1 MELSRDVILKAVR
14 ARPDIYDKKRLAREL
29 GIKGEERR
37 DLRRILRELEED
49 GAIVLSSRKTYRE
62 ADALPGVMVIR
73 ATMIDDQGDLIGE
86 PEVYKGDGEPPRIII
101 RGAPPAYKG
110 KGKSRS
116 DNTQTLGVN
125 GRALCRIKKRE
136 DGQVIAT
143 VMKKLGE
150 GPTTN
155 LGMLYKGG
163 RGWRIQPVSKKARH
177 DYKPSKVSDDAKDK
191 DLVLFRSTRRN
202 EGDLRIAE
210 IVETIGSAAHGKS
223 ASLISLYENDIP
235 MGFDD
240 SVIEEA
246 RSLKL
251 PELGG
256 AREDLRELPL
266 VTIDPVDAKD
276 FDDAVFARPDENP
289 KNKGGWIV
297 WVAIADVAAFVTPN
311 SALDRA
317 ARERGNS
324 VYLPDRVEPMLPHEL
339 SSDLCSLRPDEDRAC
354 MAVRMVFDKHGAK
367 RKHSFKRGIM
377 RSHARLTYEQ
387 AQEAFDGNPGEAAKP
402 VLDILQNIYAAYGA
416 LKTARELRQ
425 PLAIELPE
433 RRVHIND
440 DGEVSEITVKAR
452 FDAHKLIEEYMVA
465 ANVAAAQALSEKGV
479 STIIR
484 RHEEPARE
492 KLQGLADFLP
502 ALNLKFSIG
511 ERASPARF
519 NKLLAQAR
527 DKDFEETVSMAVLR
541 SQSQAYY
548 TPEGS
553 GHFGLNLEHYGHFT
567 SPIRRYSDLVL
578 HRALIATFK
587 LGDDGTTAEESARLK
602 ETAEHISATERRA
615 MVAER
620 DAKDRYI
627 AAFLEKRVG
636 AVFDARISGATKFG
650 LFVTLSETGADGLIP
665 ARSLGEEYYVFDEK
679 SKSLIGAQSGNTFKF
694 GRLVKVRL
702 EEATPV
708 TGGLIFEMVS
718 KAEKG
723 KPPKRNHR
731 SASSSG
737 SGAGGYGGRGKSSGA
752 KHARKRR

>member
-1 MELSRDVILKAVR
+1 MELSRDTILKAVR

-29 GIKGEERR
+29 GVKGDARR
-37 DLRRILRELEED
+37 ELRRLLRELEED
-49 GAIVLSSRKTYRE
+49 GVIILSSRKTYRE

-73 ATMIDDQGDLIGE
+73 AILVDDEGDLIGE
-86 PEVYKGDGEPPRIII
+86 PEVFKGEGETPRVII
-101 RGAPPAYKG
+101 RDMPISKAARKT
-110 KGKSRS
+110 K
-116 DNTQTLGVN
+116 NTHSQSMGVN
-125 GRALCRIKKRE
+125 SRALCRIKKRE
-136 DGQVIAT
+136 DGSIIAT

-150 GPTTN
+150 GPTTH

-177 DYKPSKVSDDAKDK
+177 DYKPAKVSDEAQDK

-202 EGDLRIAE
+202 QGDLRIAE
-210 IVETIGSAAHGKS
+210 IIETIGSAAHGKS

-240 SVIEEA
+240 AVIEEA
-246 RSLKL
+246 KSLKL
-251 PELGG
+251 PKLVGP
-256 AREDLRELPL
+256 REDFRELPL

-276 FDDAVFARPDENP
+276 FDDAIFARPDENP
-289 KNKGGWIV
+289 KNKGGWII
-297 WVAIADVAAFVTPN
+297 WVAIADVSAFVTPN

-339 SSDLCSLRPDEDRAC
+339 SSDLCSLRPHEDRAC
-354 MAVRMVFDKHGAK
+354 MAVRMVFDKHGVK

-387 AQEAFDGNPGEAAKP
+387 AQEAFDGNPGQAAEP
-402 VLDILQNIYAAYGA
+402 VLDILQNIYAAYGS
-416 LKTARELRQ
+416 LKKARTQRQ

-433 RRVHIND
+433 RRVHINEAGD
-440 DGEVSEITVKAR
+440 VSKITIRAR
-452 FDAHKLIEEYMVA
+452 FDAHKLIEEFMVA
-465 ANVAAAQALSEKGV
+465 ANVAAAEALSEKNV
-479 STIIR
+479 QTIIR

-492 KLQGLADFLP
+492 KLQGLCDFLP
-502 ALNLKFSIG
+502 ALNLKFSLG

-519 NKLLAQAR
+519 NKLLDQAR
-527 DKDFEETVSMAVLR
+527 AKDFEETVSMAVLR

-548 TPEGS
+548 SPEGS

-567 SPIRRYSDLVL
+567 SPIRRYADLVL
-578 HRALIATFK
+578 HRALIATFG
-587 LGDDGTTAEESARLK
+587 LGDDGTTPEEAARLK

-636 AVFDARISGATKFG
+636 ATFDARISGATKFG
-650 LFVTLSETGADGLIP
+650 LFITLTETGADGLIP
-665 ARSLGEEYYVFDEK
+665 ARSLGHEYFAFDEK
-679 SKSLIGAQSGNTFKF
+679 TKALIGVESGDTYKF

-708 TGGLIFEMVS
+708 TGGLLFEMVS
-718 KAEKG
+718 KPEKG

-731 SASSSG
+731 GNSG
-737 SGAGGYGGRGKSSGA
+737 TGGYGRNRSGKSRGA